1 MGNTAKNVVMCNNP
15 EKGHFFDANCYD
27 NCPLCGCPRKSEDF
41 EPEVNVKSKKNK
53 TMLGLFYKKNRD
65 QNGNPRTMKVSTEP
79 EAEKNIPIFTPTLK
93 LQTEDKS
100 AEETDELKNN
110 QPDDYLVSDM
120 SDSGENNNQ
129 SEPVVTEESGSEKI
143 PVDKDIADEGISEAD
158 ETEKIN
164 STPSV
169 PHNAPAESGGGLA
182 AAIKKVSANS
192 EGKTMSYFDSA
203 KKTSAKEENRHID
216 PVAGWLV
223 CIAGAHFGAS
233 FNIAAGMNSIGRSD
247 SNRIVLDMDNSVSR
261 DKHAFVTYEPRKRR
275 FFVKPGDSSGL
286 TYVNDEYITESI
298 EIKSMDVI
306 ELGNSKFILVPL
318 CGENFTW
325 EDYISKE

>member
-1 MGNTAKNVVMCNNP
+1 MGNTAKNVVICDNP

-27 NCPLCGCPRKSEDF
+27 NCPLCGCPRKNEDF
-41 EPEVNVKSKKNK
+41 APEVNVKSKKNK

-65 QNGNPRTMKVSTEP
+65 QSGNPRTMKVPSEP
-79 EAEKNIPIFTPTLK
+79 EAEEKLPIFTPTLK
-93 LQTEDKS
+93 LQTE
-100 AEETDELKNN
+100 ETSDFKNN
-110 QPDDYLVSDM
+110 QPDDYPTSAIPDFDKDDIRQYEPVD
-120 SDSGENNNQ
+120 
-129 SEPVVTEESGSEKI
+129 PVVTGEPSVEKS
-143 PVDKDIADEGISEAD
+143 PVEDIADAESPVIDA
-158 ETEKIN
+158 TEKIN
-164 STPSV
+164 NTPSAS
-169 PHNAPAESGGGLA
+169 HNTPVESDSGLA
-182 AAIKKVSANS
+182 AAIKKASANS

-203 KKTSAKEENRHID
+203 KKTSGKEENRHID

-233 FNIAAGMNSIGRSD
+233 FNISAGMNSIGRSD

-286 TYVNDEYITESI
+286 TYVNDEYITETI
-298 EIKSMDVI
+298 EIKAMDVV

>member
-1 MGNTAKNVVMCNNP
+1 MNKTSRNVVMCDNP
-15 EKGHFFDANCYD
+15 EKGHFFDGDLYD
-27 NCPLCGCPRKSEDF
+27 KCPVCGYERRNLNYISDDDTKNKKQNGF
-41 EPEVNVKSKKNK
+41 MGMFSKK
-53 TMLGLFYKKNRD
+53 KKD
-65 QNGNPRTMKVSTEP
+65 TGKEP
-79 EAEKNIPIFTPTLK
+79 KSWLNSAAIPKAQEKKGKPGYTPTVALDPSE
-93 LQTEDKS
+93 LFEATEDI
-100 AEETDELKNN
+100 AL
-110 QPDDYLVSDM
+110 
-120 SDSGENNNQ
+120 DSEK
-129 SEPVVTEESGSEKI
+129 EDVPESGDY
-143 PVDKDIADEGISEAD
+143 V
-158 ETEKIN
+158 TEKILTTDIEDDN
-164 STPSV
+164 YYLDIPEDIPVADDSGK
-169 PHNAPAESGGGLA
+169 AESTELVVHDEPVEPADGLA
-182 AAIKKVSANS
+182 DVIKKASANS

-203 KKTSAKEENRHID
+203 KKTAGKEESRHID

-223 CIAGAHFGAS
+223 CVSGAHFGES

-298 EIKSMDVI
+298 EVKAMDVV
-306 ELGNSKFILVPL
+306 ELGNSKFILIPL